1 MFYWAIHTK
10 NLALQTNRNVI
21 PVSATTL
28 RAGLY
33 CSIKIVKQLV
43 AGVCDSDTGE
53 HWHMDHPHST
63 NHHSRGFPIRS
74 LSRAGDKR
82 VAQDKPHGDQKCF
95 QEVNIFFS
103 GALFE
108 NTEYKYGWGYNG
120 MLNKG
125 FLVFLKNFLRH

>member
-63 NHHSRGFPIRS
+63 NHHSRGFP
-74 LSRAGDKR
+74 
-82 VAQDKPHGDQKCF
+82 
-95 QEVNIFFS
+95 S
-103 GALFE
+103 GP
-108 NTEYKYGWGYNG
+108 
-120 MLNKG
+120 
-125 FLVFLKNFLRH
+125 

>member
-53 HWHMDHPHST
+53 HWHMDHPHNTS
-63 NHHSRGFPIRS
+63 HQSRGFP
-74 LSRAGDKR
+74 
-82 VAQDKPHGDQKCF
+82 
-95 QEVNIFFS
+95 S
-103 GALFE
+103 GP
-108 NTEYKYGWGYNG
+108 
-120 MLNKG
+120 
-125 FLVFLKNFLRH
+125 